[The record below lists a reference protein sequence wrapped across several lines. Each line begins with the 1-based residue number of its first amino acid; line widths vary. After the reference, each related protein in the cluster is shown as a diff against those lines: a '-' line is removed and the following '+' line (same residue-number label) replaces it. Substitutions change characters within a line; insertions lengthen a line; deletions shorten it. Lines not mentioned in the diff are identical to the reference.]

1 MITKRTHWI
10 NSENIKKIHTII
22 MYFNKQIHFNVFL
35 LEHNINKKY
44 KLIFLIHLL
53 SDL

>member
-1 MITKRTHWI
+1 M
-10 NSENIKKIHTII
+10 